1 MVLHCV
7 KNIMQVINVIEN
19 RYNEIFN
26 CKKRDLSNNSITE
39 EDAKR
44 SKFDLSLK
52 MRNFFMLSF
61 SEGLVSNVSFLYF
74 CLITGIITLTLLS
87 LGYFRPV

>member
-1 MVLHCV
+1 
-7 KNIMQVINVIEN
+7 MQVINVIEN

-26 CKKRDLSNNSITE
+26 SKKRDLSNNSITE

-61 SEGLVSNVSFLYF
+61 SE
-74 CLITGIITLTLLS
+74 
-87 LGYFRPV
+87 